1 MKHCMMNNT
10 GDNMSNMSNMNNM
23 ENMNDSAKA
32 ARMDN
37 MEINEQ
43 GVDNGAMWE
52 AEPVVVLPP
61 NTPPSIQP
69 QRISDIEM
77 PQNEGVMMRGSA
89 CADGTPRAADA
100 VPARAAASVARRNR
114 ANNTMNNMPAASTMN
129 AVPSQTLNIST
140 SPRATDT
147 SYLQGYLQQH
157 LGKYV
162 QIYFVVGTQQNAQ
175 RDGILNEIGTNFLV
189 IREIGSNRL
198 IVCDLY
204 SVKFVNIYDLCEED
218 LRML

>member
-1 MKHCMMNNT
+1 
-10 GDNMSNMSNMNNM
+10 MSNMNNM
-23 ENMNDSAKA
+23 SNMDNMNDSAKA

-77 PQNEGVMMRGSA
+77 PQNEGGSMRSAA
-89 CADGTPRAADA
+89 CADGTSRT
-100 VPARAAASVARRNR
+100 VPPRAAASVARRNM
-114 ANNTMNNMPAASTMN
+114 ANNTMSNMPAASAMS

-147 SYLQGYLQQH
+147 AYLQGYLQQH

-189 IREIGSNRL
+189 IREVGSNRL